1 MSKSAPSAKKSVGL
15 AAAAAPPPSRIRRDP
30 PPPEKPSALRSFYTP
45 EQEGWVVV
53 IGVVLFALAIFIIS
67 LGVSEYTK

>member
-1 MSKSAPSAKKSVGL
+1 MSKASTSRKPKVAL
-15 AAAAAPPPSRIRRDP
+15 AADAPRESRIRRDP

-53 IGVVLFALAIFIIS
+53 TGVILFALAIFVIS
-67 LGVSEYTK
+67 LAVSEYTK